1 MSVVEMQI
9 PQVLSD
15 LYAPEQD
22 RLLRGALRQY
32 TRLRLHGL
40 LAEMQEAQKHIQQFE
55 AQYGM
60 SLSELERQGLPENA
74 SVEAHEDYNRWFF
87 WQSVLDRQQ
96 EIVKRLRDVALLSHE
111 TAT

>member
-1 MSVVEMQI
+1 MSAVEM
-9 PQVLSD
+9 
-15 LYAPEQD
+15 
-22 RLLRGALRQY
+22 R
-32 TRLRLHGL
+32 
-40 LAEMQEAQKHIQQFE
+40 EAKKHIQQFE

-87 WQSVLDRQQ
+87 WQSVLDRQ
-96 EIVKRLRDVALLSHE
+96 EKIVKRLRKVSLLPHE